1 MAPARLPWTDGWNSF
16 WHFAFGTL
24 AVKFPLIIILFVSYQ
39 SLDIY
44 EKNYLVDLF
53 EFFFGFLISLIV
65 ITHIDLK
72 HRNF

>member
-1 MAPARLPWTDGWNSF
+1 MALARRPWTDGLNSF
-16 WHFAFGTL
+16 WHFTFGLL
-24 AVKFPLIIILFVSYQ
+24 AVKFPLIIILFVAYQ

-53 EFFFGFLISLIV
+53 EFFFGFLISLI
-65 ITHIDLK
+65 IFSYTNPK

>member
-1 MAPARLPWTDGWNSF
+1 MALARKPWTDGWNSV

-24 AVKFPLIIILFVSYQ
+24 AVKFPLIIILFVAYQ

-65 ITHIDLK
+65 ITHIDPK